1 MTIDRPLAEEASAR
15 RLSNLPGVSTES
27 RPVVEQLL
35 DGMAEGF
42 FALDSE
48 WRFSAFNRAAEVIFG
63 LRRED
68 VIGRLLWEVT
78 PTTVGSE
85 FERRY
90 RKVMADREKQVF
102 ESLTTRTP
110 HRWHE
115 VTAFPLGD
123 GIGVSFRDATERK
136 AIFEELKQRQR
147 DLQRVQEIGRIG
159 GMRVDVR
166 GGFSGRRSPEYLN
179 IHGLPE
185 SAAVESHEEWVAR
198 IHPDDRER
206 AVSHFFEILAGGSTT
221 YATEYR
227 IVRPSDG
234 AVRWI
239 RALAEIERDENGEPI
254 ALVGAHSDI
263 TERKLAEQ
271 EALASEERLRAI
283 ADALPVLISYIDS
296 GQVFRFVNKTYEIW
310 FGRPR
315 SEIVGQRVGDVM
327 PPDMY
332 AARRANLER
341 ALAGE
346 EVSYEVEFPRSH
358 GVAFTEVVHVPH
370 RGPTGDV
377 LGVYVI
383 VTDITQR
390 KLAER
395 AISDSEARFRAI
407 ANSAP
412 VLIWVTGANGMREF
426 VNQAYL
432 DYFGGSYAEALAY
445 DWRRALHPD
454 DLPRILNTAPTVDPR
469 TTTVEVEARFRRA
482 DGRWRW
488 LQAKSQPRWSIDG
501 EHVGF
506 IGVAY
511 DITDAKRGQ
520 RALARIN
527 ETLERR
533 VQERTAQLAASEAL
547 VRTFFQHSPECHAV
561 LVEDGDGFRFQEIN
575 PATLQLYGGMS
586 RDEVVDRTTDE
597 VLGPVPAAEVNR
609 HLKACLGQGGT
620 YRYERVQG
628 SRIVEAVATAVPAGD
643 GKPRRVVVSARDCT
657 ERRRLEEQLRQ
668 AQKMEALGQ
677 LTGGVAHDF
686 NNMLTV
692 VLGGLDAIDR
702 HVAQFPENAARTRI
716 ERAADMAMQG
726 VQRAR
731 ALTSRLLAFSRRQ
744 ALAPQRV
751 DPNALVGGLSDLL
764 QRTLGELIVLKTL
777 LADGAWSIFVD
788 PNQLEN
794 ALINLALNAR
804 DAMPRG
810 GSLVIETVNRGVA
823 AAEAA
828 AFPERIEPGDYVAIA
843 VMDTGVGMDA
853 PTVARAFD
861 PFFTTKEV
869 GKGTGLGLS
878 QVYGFCRQSGGHA
891 QIESQPGHGTTIRMF
906 LPRQAAQSHPLA
918 KPAEVQFGGSG
929 GRESI
934 LLVEDDDGVRAYA
947 TEALRDLGYRVA
959 EAASGKAA
967 LSILDQAAGLDLL
980 LTDVVMPGELNGREL
995 AEEATKRR
1003 PGLRV
1008 LYMTGYS
1015 RDALSRDGRLSP
1027 GVHVLGKPFSLDE
1040 LAAKVRGRLDAM
1052 R

>member
-1 MTIDRPLAEEASAR
+1 LAEQTGPR
-15 RLSNLPGVSTES
+15 ILSNLPGVSNES
-27 RPVVEQLL
+27 WAVVEQLL
-35 DGMAEGF
+35 DGLAEGF
-42 FALDSE
+42 FTLDSE
-48 WRFSAFNRAAEVIFG
+48 WRFTTFNRAAEVMFS
-63 LRRED
+63 LRREE
-68 VIGRLLWEVT
+68 VIGKLLWEVS
-78 PTTVGSE
+78 PTVVGSE
-85 FERRY
+85 FERQY
-90 RKVMADREKQVF
+90 RKVMADRERQVF
-102 ESLTTRTP
+102 ESFTTRLP
-110 HRWHE
+110 RRWHE
-115 VTAFPLGD
+115 ITAFPLGE

-136 AIFEELKQRQR
+136 AVFQQLEQRELE
-147 DLQRVQEIGRIG
+147 LQRIQEIGLVG

-166 GGFSGRRSPEYLN
+166 GGLSGRRSPEYLK
-179 IHGLPE
+179 IHGMSE
-185 SAAVESHEEWVAR
+185 TVAIESHEDWVAR
-198 IHPDDRER
+198 IHPEDRER
-206 AVSHFFEILAGGSTT
+206 TVSHFFEVLADRSTS

-227 IVRPSDG
+227 VVRPNDG

-239 RALAEIERDENGEPI
+239 RALAEIERDENGEAI

-271 EALASEERLRAI
+271 EAVASEERLRAI
-283 ADALPVLISYIDS
+283 ADALPVLISYVDHD
-296 GQVFRFVNKTYEIW
+296 QVFRFVNKTYEIW
-310 FGRPR
+310 FQRPR
-315 SEIVGQRVGDVM
+315 SEIVGRRVDEVM
-327 PPDMY
+327 PLEMY
-332 AARRANLER
+332 AARRVNLER

-358 GVAFTEVVHVPH
+358 GLAFTEVVHVPH
-370 RGPTGDV
+370 RGPAGDV
-377 LGVYVI
+377 LGVYAI

-395 AISDSEARFRAI
+395 AISESEARFRAI

-412 VLIWVTGANGMREF
+412 ALIWVTRANGMREF

-432 DYFGGSYAEALAY
+432 DYFGASYEEALAY
-445 DWRRALHPD
+445 DWRKALHPD
-454 DLPRILNTAPTVDPR
+454 DLPRFVSTEPTIDPK
-469 TTTVEVEARFRRA
+469 TVEVEARFRRA

-488 LQAKSQPRWSIDG
+488 LRAKSQPRWGISG

-511 DITDAKRGQ
+511 DITDAKRAQ

-533 VQERTAQLAASEAL
+533 VEERTAQLAASEAL
-547 VRTFFQHSPECHAV
+547 VGTFFQHSPECHAV
-561 LVEDGDGFRFQEIN
+561 LVEDGDQFRFQEAN
-575 PATLQLYGGMS
+575 PAMVQLYGTPREDVIG
-586 RDEVVDRTTDE
+586 RTSEE
-597 VLGPVPAAEVNR
+597 VLGPTSGPEITH
-609 HLKACLGQGGT
+609 HLKACLSQGGT
-620 YRYERVQG
+620 SRYEHVQAG
-628 SRIVEAVATAVPAGD
+628 RIVEAVATVVPSGD
-643 GKPRRVVVSARDCT
+643 SKPRRIVVSARDVT

-702 HVAQFPENAARTRI
+702 HVAKFPESPGRARI
-716 ERAADMAMQG
+716 ERAADMALQG

-764 QRTLGELIVLKTL
+764 QRTLGELIVLKTI
-777 LADGAWSIFVD
+777 LADGVWSIFVD

-804 DAMPRG
+804 DAMSRG
-810 GSLVIETVNRGVA
+810 GSLVIETLNRTVA

-828 AFPERIEPGDYVAIA
+828 AFTERVEPGDYVAIA
-843 VMDTGVGMDA
+843 VMDTGAGMDA
-853 PTVARAFD
+853 PTLARAFD

-891 QIESQPGHGTTIRMF
+891 QIESQPGRGTTVRIL
-906 LPRQAAQSHPLA
+906 LPRQATLSDDLA
-918 KPAEVQFGGSG
+918 RPAEIQFASSD

-947 TEALRDLGYRVA
+947 TEALRELGYRVA
-959 EAASGKAA
+959 EAPSGKAA
-967 LSILDQAAGLDLL
+967 LSILDRTPPVDLL

-995 AEEATKRR
+995 AEEAVKRR

-1015 RDALSRDGRLSP
+1015 RDALSRDGRLSS
-1027 GVHVLGKPFSLDE
+1027 GVHVLRKPFSLEE
-1040 LAAKVRGRLDAM
+1040 LAAKVRSRLDA
-1052 R
+1052 RL